1 MKPILTRYLQNF
13 SRSILIVTILVISI
27 SCEDFV
33 EIEAPETDIV
43 SETVFQSNATAT
55 SAVLHL
61 YTEMNTSSDFA
72 GGGSSSISLLQGLNA
87 DELTTLTSS
96 VSTELESFFFNNV
109 LSTGTEVANIWS
121 TCYSIIYG
129 TNAIIEGLKNSSR
142 VSPELQEQLEGE
154 AKFIRAF
161 CHFYLVNLFGDIP
174 YISSTDYRINSNVS
188 RVSVSEVYQGIT
200 NDLLEAKDLLNNDYP
215 TSNRVRPNRGVVTA
229 LLARVYL
236 YMEDWINAEIQASE
250 IIDSNSMYSL
260 SEVDQTFLISS
271 NETIWQLFP
280 DEDNNNGND
289 GSTFIVVDVPRFVVM
304 SEDLFNS
311 FEDGDVR
318 KEKWI
323 GSVTSD
329 SETYIFPFKYKSQDS
344 DPESEY
350 TVVFR
355 LAEQYLIRAEARAQ
369 QSNLSGAISDLDVI
383 RQRAELP
390 LVSVTNPNIS
400 QSNLL
405 FVIEQERRL
414 ELFTEWGHRW
424 FDLKRTGRAGTVL
437 SVVKEEWES
446 TDVLLPIP
454 QNETELNQN
463 LTQNPG
469 Y

>member
-72 GGGSSSISLLQGLNA
+72 GGGSSSISLLQGLSA

-96 VSTELESFFFNNV
+96 VGTELESFYFNNV
-109 LSTGTEVANIWS
+109 VPTGTEVANIWS
-121 TCYSIIYG
+121 TCYNIIYG
-129 TNAIIEGLKNSSR
+129 ANAIIEGLDNSSR
-142 VSPELQEQLEGE
+142 VSPELREQLEGE

-311 FEDGDVR
+311 FEDGDAR
-318 KEKWI
+318 KAKWI
-323 GSVTSD
+323 GSLTSD
-329 SETYIFPFKYKSQDS
+329 PETYIFPFKYKSQES
-344 DPESEY
+344 DPASEY

-355 LAEQYLIRAEARAQ
+355 LAEQYLIRSEARAHQ
-369 QSNLSGAISDLDVI
+369 GNLSEAISDLDVI
-383 RQRAELP
+383 RQRAELQ
-390 LVSVTNPNIS
+390 LISAINPNIS

-405 FVIEQERRL
+405 LAIELERRL

-437 SVVKEEWES
+437 STIKESWES
-446 TDVLLPIP
+446 TDMLLPLP